1 MTKEETKQHIADILK
16 GYDGGLI
23 CIARA
28 DGKVLITGE
37 GSIEEGV
44 ALLEIL
50 HETMKVYTDNL
61 EKSVKE
67 ELRSTK

>member
-23 CIARA
+23 CIMRA
-28 DGKVLITGE
+28 DGKAVIAGE

-44 ALLEIL
+44 ALLEIM
-50 HETMKVYTDNL
+50 HETMKVYADNL
-61 EKSVKE
+61 EKSIKNK
-67 ELRSTK
+67 LRSTK

>member
-23 CIARA
+23 CIIRA
-28 DGKVLITGE
+28 DGKVLIAGE
-37 GSIEEGV
+37 GNIESGV
-44 ALLEIL
+44 AMIDLM
-50 HETMKVYTDNL
+50 HETFKAYGENL
-61 EKSVKE
+61 EKQVKR

>member
-23 CIARA
+23 CIMRA
-28 DGKVLITGE
+28 DGKALIAGE
-37 GSIEEGV
+37 GNIESGV
-44 ALLEIL
+44 AMLEL
-50 HETMKVYTDNL
+50 MHQTMEAYAEDL
-61 EKSVKE
+61 EKQIKR

>member
-23 CIARA
+23 CIMRA
-28 DGKVLITGE
+28 DGKALIAGE
-37 GSIEEGV
+37 GNIESGV
-44 ALLEIL
+44 AMLEL
-50 HETMKVYTDNL
+50 MHETMKVYADNI
-61 EKSVKE
+61 EKSIEK

>member
-1 MTKEETKQHIADILK
+1 MTKEEIKQTVADALK

-23 CIARA
+23 CIVRA
-28 DGKVLITGE
+28 DGKAVITGE
-37 GSIEEGV
+37 GNVEEGV

-50 HETMKVYTDNL
+50 HETMKVYADNL
-61 EKSVKE
+61 EKSIKK

>member
-1 MTKEETKQHIADILK
+1 MTKDEIKQDVADALK

-23 CIARA
+23 CIVRA
-28 DGKVLITGE
+28 DGKAVIAGQ
-37 GSIEEGV
+37 GNIEEGV

-50 HETMKVYTDNL
+50 HETMKVYADNL
-61 EKSVKE
+61 EKSIEK

>member
-1 MTKEETKQHIADILK
+1 MDKQEIKQNVAEALK

-23 CIARA
+23 CIVRA
-28 DGKVLITGE
+28 DGKALITGE

-44 ALLEIL
+44 AMLEIL
-50 HETMKVYTDNL
+50 HETMKAYADDL
-61 EKSVKE
+61 EKQINR

>member
-1 MTKEETKQHIADILK
+1 MTKEEIKQDVADALK

-23 CIARA
+23 CIVRA
-28 DGKVLITGE
+28 DGKSVIAGQ
-37 GSIEEGV
+37 GNIEEGV

-50 HETMKVYTDNL
+50 HETMKVYADNL
-61 EKSVKE
+61 EKSIEK